1 MNQDINE
8 RKTTFWDFINKQKI
22 EIPIIQRDYAQGRKG
37 KEFLR
42 KNFISDLKCALDSEN
57 EKPLVLDFVYGIIE
71 EGRFIPI
78 DGQQRLTTLWIL
90 HWYIAYR
97 SGELKNTSTQNIL
110 KNFSYETRVS
120 SRKFINKLCE
130 YCDEITNEGIVSR
143 IENQTWFYANWKHDP
158 TIQSMLSIIGGSQSN
173 SECQKISSG
182 DNFESAFKDTKNE
195 DFKRYW
201 DILTNRKKI
210 VFFYIPL
217 KDFGLS
223 DDLYVKMNARGKI
236 LTSFENLKSDLV
248 GYIKK
253 KCESPNESEQC
264 EWRNLGNIPGKL
276 DTTWTD
282 IFWNHRSAKLSI
294 DEIYFAFIN
303 RFFWNELFDALLETQ
318 NIEKNEYYKYFNDE
332 NVSYKSFD
340 LYKCFDGEIPIK
352 FFQRLTKILD
362 NYKKFIDK
370 KGELPSCK
378 WNDSFHFIPI
388 YKGSGD
394 EEKISTLSQPLR
406 VVFFAYCKFFAEID
420 ESETKIEIIS
430 KKLKRWM
437 RVVWN
442 LVSGED
448 SDKNDQI
455 RTVDGVKTA
464 IKFIKSLD
472 SQDVYSS
479 LIKYDRKLGDSVF
492 DERCKEER
500 EKAKKIIKEPAG
512 WEDKIIGAEEY
523 AFFKGAIGFLFRN
536 ENGDWDWDNFD
547 EKLKNAQNF
556 FDKNGVKDN
565 YKNESILLK
574 SVLFYNCDN
583 YSSEIENGKFALDNT
598 KRGWLSNILLNKKWA
613 KAVHKILFDEIPD
626 LTEREGDSILY
637 KSLYSSNL
645 LNYVA
650 NELKNNKEEG
660 SRIKW
665 AHNHLAIYPPHK
677 EGIVPDTE
685 NFYRNEILSS
695 LLKEQKI
702 GIKKNIIIEGNESFN
717 FFKGWNIDFTY
728 KDKNFQW
735 NIDDKIYA
743 TSGDCKELL
752 NTKEKEYDKQQLKE
766 ELLKNL
772 DSFIEKSIDIS

>member
-42 KNFISDLKCALDSEN
+42 KNFISDLKCALDPEN
-57 EKPLVLDFVYGIIE
+57 KKPLVLDFVYGIIE

-97 SGELKNTSTQNIL
+97 SGELKKTSTQNIL

-201 DILTNRKKI
+201 DILTNSKKI

-253 KCESPNESEQC
+253 KCESLNESEQC
-264 EWRNLGNIPGKL
+264 EWRNLRNIPGKL

-294 DEIYFAFIN
+294 DKIYFAFIN

-362 NYKKFIDK
+362 NYKKFIDE

-388 YKGSGD
+388 YKDSGD

-420 ESETKIEIIS
+420 EGETGNDVIS
-430 KKLKRWM
+430 ISQKLKRWM

-464 IKFIKSLD
+464 IKFVKSLD
-472 SQDVYSS
+472 SQDVYNS
-479 LIKYDRKLGDSVF
+479 LKYYKELGDSVF
-492 DERCKEER
+492 DERCKEEI

-536 ENGDWDWDNFD
+536 ENGYGDWDNFD
-547 EKLKNAQNF
+547 KKLKNAQNF
-556 FDKNGVKDN
+556 FDKDGVKN
-565 YKNESILLK
+565 FGENKYKDESILLK
-574 SVLFYNCDN
+574 AALYYYGGDNC
-583 YSSEIENGKFALDNT
+583 YTEIEGGKFVLDNT
-598 KRGWLSNILLNKKWA
+598 KDIWLNNFLLNKKWA
-613 KAVHKILFDEIPD
+613 KAVHKILLGDEIHSLP
-626 LTEREGDSILY
+626 ERNDDYIWY

-645 LNYVA
+645 LNNVA
-650 NELKNNKEEG
+650 NKQEG
-660 SRIKW
+660 SRVRW
-665 AHNHLAIYPPHK
+665 THYHLAIYQPYK
-677 EGIVPDTE
+677 EGIVLDSHD
-685 NFYRNEILSS
+685 FFRNEILSS
-695 LLKEQKI
+695 LLKEQEI
-702 GIKKNIIIEGNESFN
+702 GIKEDIIIKGNESFN

-743 TSGDCKELL
+743 TSGDYKKPLL
-752 NTKEKEYDKQQLKE
+752 NTKEKEYDKQQLKK
-766 ELLKNL
+766 ELLKYL
-772 DSFIEKSIDIS
+772 DSFIE

>member
-42 KNFISDLKCALDSEN
+42 KNFINDLKCALDSEN

-158 TIQSMLSIIGGSQSN
+158 TIQSMLSIIGGAQSN

-195 DFKRYW
+195 DLKRYW

-282 IFWNHRSAKLSI
+282 IFWNHRSAKHSI

-370 KGELPSCK
+370 KGELSSCK

-388 YKGSGD
+388 YKDSVD
-394 EEKISTLSQPLR
+394 EKEISTLSQPLR

-420 ESETKIEIIS
+420 ESETKIGVIS
-430 KKLKRWM
+430 KNLKCWM

-448 SDKNDQI
+448 SENKSQI

-464 IKFIKSLD
+464 IKFVKSLD
-472 SQDVYSS
+472 SQDVYNS
-479 LIKYDRKLGDSVF
+479 LIKYDKKLGDSVF
-492 DERCKEER
+492 DERCKEEI
-500 EKAKKIIKEPAG
+500 EKAKKIIQEPAD

-547 EKLKNAQNF
+547 EKLKNSQNF
-556 FDKNGVKDN
+556 FDKDGVKN
-565 YKNESILLK
+565 FGENKYKDESILLK
-574 SVLFYNCDN
+574 AALYYYGGDNC
-583 YSSEIENGKFALDNT
+583 YGEIGGGKFVLDNT
-598 KRGWLSNILLNKKWA
+598 KDIWLNNILLNKKWA
-613 KAVHKILFDEIPD
+613 KAVHKILLGDEIHSLP
-626 LTEREGDSILY
+626 ERNDDYIWY

-650 NELKNNKEEG
+650 NKQEG
-660 SRIKW
+660 SRARW
-665 AHNHLAIYPPHK
+665 THFHLAIYQPYK
-677 EGIVPDTE
+677 EGIVLDSHD
-685 NFYRNEILSS
+685 FFRNGILSS

-702 GIKKNIIIEGNESFN
+702 GIKEGIIIKGNESFN
-717 FFKGWNIDFTY
+717 FFKGWNIDFIY

-735 NIDDKIYA
+735 NIDDKIYS
-743 TSGDCKELL
+743 TSGGCKEILS
-752 NTKEKEYDKQQLKE
+752 TKEYAKQQLKE

-772 DSFIEKSIDIS
+772 DSFIQKSIDIS